1 MKKRLSVVLV
11 AAVAL
16 AGLVGTSSAA
26 AATEFGSACT
36 ANGTFDGGRISLA
49 HGTTSPLP
57 AVAPSSGVI
66 TEWKVNVGSL
76 PTYVPA
82 GAVLVQPTLDEQ
94 LYVVRSSD
102 LSHYTVVGKS
112 ETARASLNAP
122 SSFLTRI
129 PVQQGDL
136 LALVGANALS
146 CRTEDLGDKVLYFPG
161 TPGVGGVIE
170 TKAEP
175 FSGSQLPVVAKI
187 EPDVDG
193 DGYGDE
199 TQDKCPQSAA
209 YQGACPVVKLGV
221 VPTVKSKAVILH
233 VSASLSAKVTVAA
246 TVPLGKGKK
255 VRLSAPGQTI
265 KPGTLP
271 SFRLALPP
279 SVTKALDALS
289 TKKALRMKITAR
301 APNLTGRPSKAT
313 ATVALKGLAKPKPK
327 HHKAP
332 KKSKK
337 K

>member
-1 MKKRLSVVLV
+1 MKKRLSVALV

-26 AATEFGSACT
+26 AATEFGSGCT
-36 ANGTFDGGRISLA
+36 ADGTFDGGRISLA
-49 HGTTSPLP
+49 HGSTSPLP
-57 AVAPSSGVI
+57 TVAPSSGVI

-94 LYVVRSSD
+94 LYIVRASD

-112 ETARASLNAP
+112 ESGRAALNAP

-136 LALVGANALS
+136 LALVGPNALS
-146 CRTEDLGDKVLYFPG
+146 CRTKDLGDKTLYFSG

-170 TKAEP
+170 TGAEP
-175 FSGSQLPVVAKI
+175 FSGTQLPVVAKI

-221 VPTVKSKAVILH
+221 VPTVKAKAVILH
-233 VSASLSAKVTVAA
+233 VSASPSARVTVAA

-255 VRLSAPGQTI
+255 VTLSAPGRTI
-265 KPGTLP
+265 TSGRLV
-271 SFRLALPP
+271 SFRLALAPR
-279 SVTKALDALS
+279 VTKALDALPA
-289 TKKALRMKITAR
+289 KKALRMKITAT
-301 APNLTGRPSKAT
+301 APNLTGPPSKMAT
-313 ATVALKGLAKPKPK
+313 TVKLKGKAKPIAKKP
-327 HHKAP
+327 HK
-332 KKSKK
+332 KTTRK
-337 K
+337 

>member
-16 AGLVGTSSAA
+16 AGLAGTSSAA
-26 AATEFGSACT
+26 AATEFGSGCT
-36 ANGTFDGGRISLA
+36 ANGTFDGGGISLA
-49 HGTTSPLP
+49 HGMTSPLP
-57 AVAPSSGVI
+57 AAAPSSGVI

-94 LYVVRSSD
+94 LYVVRASD
-102 LSHYTVVGKS
+102 PSHYTVVGKS
-112 ETARASLNAP
+112 EFGRASLNAP

-136 LALVGANALS
+136 LALVGPNALS
-146 CRTEDLGDKVLYFPG
+146 CRTKDLGDKTSFFST
-161 TPGVGGVIE
+161 TPGIGGVIE
-170 TKAEP
+170 TKFEP
-175 FSGSQLPVVAKI
+175 LSGTQLPVVAKI

-209 YQGACPVVKLGV
+209 YQGPCPVVKLGV
-221 VPTVKSKAVILH
+221 VPTVKAKAVILH
-233 VSASLSAKVTVAA
+233 VSASPSARVTVAA

-255 VRLSAPGQTI
+255 VTLSAPGRTI
-265 KPGTLP
+265 TPG
-271 SFRLALPP
+271 RLASFKLALTPR
-279 SVTKALDALS
+279 VTKALATLS
-289 TKKALRMKITAR
+289 TKKALRMKITAT
-301 APNLTGRPSKAT
+301 APNLTGWPSKT
-313 ATVALKGLAKPKPK
+313 ATTVKLKGQAK
-327 HHKAP
+327 AVV

-337 K
+337 RTTRK